1 MKMLY
6 NWYDKKNISLIFRWK
21 FHLFKMLINAIK
33 YSDRI
38 SEDRKLCFADDQ
50 NEFSIFFKRSKRPKG
65 H

>member
-1 MKMLY
+1 
-6 NWYDKKNISLIFRWK
+6 
-21 FHLFKMLINAIK
+21 MLINAIK